1 MCLTLLVSLV
11 AMNGLSTEF
20 IDSCARELG
29 AKRLRLQLPWEGS
42 SWETAFTN
50 KLPSVICK
58 PDWVEFPTSGPVPS
72 VPTIGRTKLDRFN
85 ARRHLSEVSWV
96 GAENHQHNLALQ
108 CWKVIVLDSTG
119 HTDLGRLL
127 MRCIE
132 IGKNDEYIWQ
142 VIADAFSNKA
152 TATLKAR
159 ASSLLAFGRW
169 KRALGL
175 GSAEGVFPATEE
187 VVYEY
192 LCDLRRTHAAPS
204 KGKRFV
210 EALGF
215 AKGLLGADVEKA
227 LSSARVRGVA
237 LGAASVPARKKDPLT
252 VEQVQVLERLAIYGA
267 GQDAIFAGYICFI
280 THCRLRWSDGQHCI
294 KEPYLDVHEGRG
306 FIEAALY
313 HHKTAKKQR
322 THVVRLLPV
331 AGVVPGLTGLDW
343 VSAWLEHRAKAG
355 LRASMSQPTMPCPVS
370 GGGWSLQPLT
380 SSEASV
386 WLRELLRPLSPTS
399 LQNVATHSAKA
410 TILSW
415 MSKAN
420 VSLSLRRLAGYHV
433 VPGDKS
439 ALEYSRDAASPILR
453 QIEAIFIAIRSGI
466 LSPDMP
472 RSRRWSGA
480 YTLDEAVKLAAE
492 RYKSHDFDQHDL
504 QVGLK
509 RQTSCEDAQSGWNAS
524 GSKPYDSPWSGPQ
537 LESNVDKLP
546 SFDDDMT
553 LDQLRR
559 FDLHG
564 TDVRGEDS
572 LQPDLSDVSDMSE
585 SVSSSCDDE
594 SDSDDADRRVE
605 IDGERNARDLVAP
618 SDIAGKTCYRHLKSK
633 KLHLV
638 DKNLLGVSIFKC
650 GRKCNANYELL
661 SNVPAFTA
669 HGCLTCFGWSLDAD
683 FDSSDG

>member
-1 MCLTLLVSLV
+1 MFFTLLVSLV

-50 KLPSVICK
+50 KLPAVICK
-58 PDWVEFPTSGPVPS
+58 PDWVDFPTSDPVPT
-72 VPTIGRTKLDRFN
+72 VPAVGRAKLDRFN

-96 GAENHQHNLALQ
+96 GAENQKHNLALQ

-119 HTDLGRLL
+119 HTELGRLL

-132 IGKNDEYIWQ
+132 IGKSDEYIWQ
-142 VIADAFSNKA
+142 VIADAFSNKS

-192 LCDLRRTHAAPS
+192 LCDLRRMHAAPS
-204 KGKRFV
+204 KGKRFL

-215 AKGLLGADVEKA
+215 AKGLLGADVEKT

-237 LGAASVPARKKDPLT
+237 LGATPIPAKKKDPFT
-252 VEQVQVLERLAIYGA
+252 VEQVKVLERLAMFGT
-267 GQDAIFAGYICFI
+267 GQDAIFAGYLCFI
-280 THCRLRWSDGQHCI
+280 IHCRLRWSDGQHCI
-294 KEPYLDVHEGRG
+294 REPYIDVHEGRG

-313 HHKTAKKQR
+313 HHKTAMKRR

-331 AGVVPGLTGLDW
+331 AGFVPGLTGLDW

-355 LRASMSQPTMPCPVS
+355 LRASMSEPTMPCPVS

-453 QIEAIFIAIRSGI
+453 QIEAIFIAVRSGI

-480 YTLDEAVKLAAE
+480 YTLEEAVKLAAE
-492 RYKSHDFDQHDL
+492 QYNSHGLDKHDKQFGMQC
-504 QVGLK
+504 QVL
-509 RQTSCEDAQSGWNAS
+509 CEASQSGFDAS
-524 GSKPYDSPWSGPQ
+524 GSKPDVLPQSGPQ
-537 LESNVDKLP
+537 LESKIDKLP

-553 LDQLRR
+553 LDQLRL
-559 FDLHG
+559 FEMPE
-564 TDVRGEDS
+564 TDSRKENP
-572 LQPDLSDVSDMSE
+572 LQPDLSDASDMSD
-585 SVSSSCDDE
+585 SMSSSCDAD
-594 SDSDDADRRVE
+594 SDSDDAERRVE
-605 IDGERNARDLVAP
+605 LDGEHNARDLVAP
-618 SDIAGKTCYRHLKSK
+618 SDIAGETCYRHLKSK

-638 DKNLLGVSIFKC
+638 DKNLLGVSVFKC

-683 FDSSDG
+683 DNSSNG